1 MKTIIF
7 VALLICAPLTCH
19 AARNQA
25 ECPPDTLWNSSNNE
39 CYPDPNAPSVIKARQ
54 EEEKARLEAER
65 VKDEQQRKMYDPN
78 DPNWKNRPNP
88 NAPNVPN
95 VIVNPY

>member
-1 MKTIIF
+1 MKTLIF
-7 VALLICAPLTCH
+7 MALLICAPLTCY
-19 AARNQA
+19 AAMSQA
-25 ECPPDTLWNSSNNE
+25 ECPKDTIWNSSTNL

-65 VKDEQQRKMYDPN
+65 LKEEQRRKQEENSVHDPN
-78 DPNWKNRPNP
+78 RKNI
-88 NAPNVPN
+88 VPD